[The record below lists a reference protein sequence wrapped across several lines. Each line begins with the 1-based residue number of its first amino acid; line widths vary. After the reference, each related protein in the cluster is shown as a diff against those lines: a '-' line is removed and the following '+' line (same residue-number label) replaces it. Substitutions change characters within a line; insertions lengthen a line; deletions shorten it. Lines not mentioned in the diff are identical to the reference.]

1 MHQLPLYPSFYGSE
15 VEKLLDN
22 TDGEVMQEYAILSMA
37 FTLARQRQR
46 QDKIRQEKT
55 KTRQNKTK
63 AKTRQDKTR
72 QDKTRQDMTRQ
83 DRTGQDNHY
92 LSRFVLRFVIQSPIT

>member
-1 MHQLPLYPSFYGSE
+1 MIQLHLYPSFHGSE

-46 QDKIRQEKT
+46 QSQDK
-55 KTRQNKTK
+55 
-63 AKTRQDKTR
+63 DKTR
-72 QDKTRQDMTRQ
+72 QDKTRQRQRQ
-83 DRTGQDNHY
+83 DKIRNDKDKDKTKQD
-92 LSRFVLRFVIQSPIT
+92 